1 SGSIAQQLL
10 TSKELLRNS
19 SVIKTEQNQGISILP
34 LSNEAGLTTAIVEPI
49 AISDYQNTI
58 NTEAAD
64 KYNQFTNLKANNEV
78 LAKVEGSVQKNSTAI
93 TQLRSTKADVL
104 KSKNS
109 SSSST
114 KVQQLAKTK
123 SLAQITLTTTAID
136 KLQAQTAIAYT
147 SQEGDQQLSRVND
160 KTLSSKKDT
169 YRQFSYKQEVNKL
182 AEQNK
187 LYQASSA
194 VSTDKNLIPE
204 AIKIESSKKEAM
216 QAPTSFEAKL
226 LNSINPIYPNLA
238 KRRGLE
244 MEVKVDFTIDRDGKV
259 KDINFSQQSKLIY
272 FKSAIRSA
280 IRKWRFSPATINNR
294 KVESKM
300 SKIFS
305 FSLHA

>member
-1 SGSIAQQLL
+1 
-10 TSKELLRNS
+10 
-19 SVIKTEQNQGISILP
+19 
-34 LSNEAGLTTAIVEPI
+34 
-49 AISDYQNTI
+49 
-58 NTEAAD
+58 
-64 KYNQFTNLKANNEV
+64 
-78 LAKVEGSVQKNSTAI
+78 
-93 TQLRSTKADVL
+93 
-104 KSKNS
+104 
-109 SSSST
+109 
-114 KVQQLAKTK
+114 
-123 SLAQITLTTTAID
+123 
-136 KLQAQTAIAYT
+136 
-147 SQEGDQQLSRVND
+147 
-160 KTLSSKKDT
+160 LSSKKNT
-169 YRQFSYKQEVNKL
+169 YRQFSYKQEINKL
-182 AEQNK
+182 AEQSK

-194 VSTDKNLIPE
+194 VSTGKNLTPE
-204 AIKIESSKKEAM
+204 AIKLAPSKKAAI

-226 LNSINPIYPNLA
+226 LNSINPVYPNLA